1 MREWPKERPKKG
13 RSTVDTATTE
23 MNANDH
29 KSVAEHLIMQPAEA
43 PVEQTSDEAVV
54 EETMSDDQID
64 QPEEITEDYE
74 EATEPEVEIEP
85 TERMY
90 TVKVDGEFREVTEQ
104 QLTQSY
110 SGQQKIQQDMRDLAE
125 QRKAVEAAK
134 VEAHETSNAYAQAL
148 AQVNER
154 LQTDDLTPPDKSLRE
169 TDPIG
174 YLEQMEDFR
183 AAQAERQTLQQQQYL
198 LQQQQQAQQSA
209 QRDQYVQQEAQNLME
224 RIPIL
229 KDPVKG
235 PETISAMMKVG
246 AKYGFSEAEMK
257 NEADPRFVSALHAL
271 HQYESRGNVQSAEV
285 KRGAI
290 KPGAKR
296 SQSTSQQKQAQAA
309 RSQMKRT
316 GSTQDVAAWI
326 MNSGK

>member
-13 RSTVDTATTE
+13 RSTVDNATTE

-43 PVEQTSDEAVV
+43 PQNETSDEAVV
-54 EETMSDDQID
+54 QEAMPDDQID
-64 QPEEITEDYE
+64 QPEQISEDYE
-74 EATEPEVEIEP
+74 QADEPEVYAEP
-85 TERMY
+85 ERVFN
-90 TVKVDGEFREVTEQ
+90 VKVNGEMREVTEQ
-104 QLTQSY
+104 ELTRDY
-110 SGQQKIQQDMRDLAE
+110 SGQQYIQQQMREVAE
-125 QRKAVEAAK
+125 QRKAVEQAK
-134 VEAHETSNAYAQAL
+134 LEAHETSNAYAQAL

-198 LQQQQQAQQSA
+198 LHQQQQAQQQA
-209 QRDQYVQQEAQNLME
+209 QRDQYVQQEAANLME

-235 PETISAMMKVG
+235 PETIANMMKTG

-271 HQYESRGNVQSAEV
+271 HQFESRGNVDTAEM

-290 KPGAKR
+290 KPGARR

-316 GSTQDVAAWI
+316 GSTSDVAAWI
-326 MNSGK
+326 MSGK

>member
-1 MREWPKERPKKG
+1 M
-13 RSTVDTATTE
+13 SDTTTE

-54 EETMSDDQID
+54 QETMSDDQID
-64 QPEEITEDYE
+64 QPEQITEDYE
-74 EATEPEVEIEP
+74 QAEPEVYDEP
-85 TERMY
+85 QERVF
-90 TVKVDGEFREVTEQ
+90 TVKVNGEMREVTEQ
-104 QLTQSY
+104 ELTRDY
-110 SGQQKIQQDMRDLAE
+110 SGQQYIQQQMREVAD
-125 QRKAVEAAK
+125 QRKAVEQAK
-134 VEAHETSNAYAQAL
+134 LEAHETSNAYAQAL

-154 LQTDDLTPPDKSLRE
+154 LQTDDLTPPDKSMRE

-174 YLEQMEDFR
+174 YLEAMEDFR

-209 QRDQYVQQEAQNLME
+209 QRDQYVQQEAANLME

-235 PETISAMMKVG
+235 PETIANMMKTG

-271 HQYESRGNVQSAEV
+271 HQFESRGNVDTAEM

-290 KPGAKR
+290 KPGARR
-296 SQSTSQQKQAQAA
+296 SQSTSQAKQAQAA

>member
-1 MREWPKERPKKG
+1 M
-13 RSTVDTATTE
+13 DTATTE

-64 QPEEITEDYE
+64 QPEEITEEYE
-74 EATEPEVEIEP
+74 QADEPEVQAEP
-85 TERMY
+85 ERMY
-90 TVKVDGEFREVTEQ
+90 QVKVNGELREVTEQ
-104 QLTQSY
+104 ELTQSY
-110 SGQQKIQQDMRDLAE
+110 SGQQYIQQQMREVAE

-134 VEAHETSNAYAQAL
+134 AEAHQTSDAYAQAL

-174 YLEQMEDFR
+174 YLEAMEDFR
-183 AAQAERQTLQQQQYL
+183 AAQAERQTIQQQQYL
-198 LQQQQQAQQSA
+198 LHQQQQAQQQA
-209 QRDQYVQQEAQNLME
+209 QRDQYVQQEAANLME

-235 PETISAMMKVG
+235 PETISAMMKTG

-257 NEADPRFVSALHAL
+257 HEADPRFVTALHAL
-271 HQYESRGNVQSAEV
+271 HQFESRGNVDTAEM

-290 KPGAKR
+290 KPGARR

>member
-1 MREWPKERPKKG
+1 MREWPNERPKKG
-13 RSTVDTATTE
+13 RSTVSDTTTE

-43 PVEQTSDEAVV
+43 PQNETSDEAVV

-64 QPEEITEDYE
+64 QPEQISEDYE
-74 EATEPEVEIEP
+74 QADEPEVYAEP
-85 TERMY
+85 ERVFN
-90 TVKVDGEFREVTEQ
+90 VKVNGEMREVTEQ
-104 QLTQSY
+104 ELTRDY
-110 SGQQKIQQDMRDLAE
+110 SGQQYIQQQMREVAE
-125 QRKAVEAAK
+125 QRKAVEQAK
-134 VEAHETSNAYAQAL
+134 LEAHETSNAYAQAL

-154 LQTDDLTPPDKSLRE
+154 LQTDDLTPPDKSMRE

-174 YLEQMEDFR
+174 YLEAMEDFR

-198 LQQQQQAQQSA
+198 LQQQQQAQQQA
-209 QRDQYVQQEAQNLME
+209 QRDQYVQQEAANLME

-235 PETISAMMKVG
+235 PETISAMMKTG

-257 NEADPRFVSALHAL
+257 HEADPRFVTALHAL
-271 HQYESRGNVQSAEV
+271 HQFESRGNVDTAEM

-290 KPGAKR
+290 KPGARR

-316 GSTQDVAAWI
+316 GSTSDVAAWI
-326 MNSGK
+326 MSGK

>member
-13 RSTVDTATTE
+13 RSTVSDTTTE

-64 QPEEITEDYE
+64 QPEQITEDYE
-74 EATEPEVEIEP
+74 QAEPEVYDEP
-85 TERMY
+85 QERVFN
-90 TVKVDGEFREVTEQ
+90 VKVNGEMREVTEQ
-104 QLTQSY
+104 ELTRDY
-110 SGQQKIQQDMRDLAE
+110 SGQQYIQQQMREVAE
-125 QRKAVEAAK
+125 QRKAVEQAK
-134 VEAHETSNAYAQAL
+134 LEAHETSNAYAQAL

-154 LQTDDLTPPDKSLRE
+154 LQTDDLTPPDKSMRE

-174 YLEQMEDFR
+174 YLEAMEDFR

-198 LQQQQQAQQSA
+198 LHQQQQAQQQA
-209 QRDQYVQQEAQNLME
+209 QRDQYVQQEAANLME

-235 PETISAMMKVG
+235 PETIANMMKTG

-271 HQYESRGNVQSAEV
+271 HQFESRGNVDTAEM

-290 KPGAKR
+290 KPGARR

-326 MNSGK
+326 MNTGK

>member
-29 KSVAEHLIMQPAEA
+29 KSVAEHLIMTPAEA

-54 EETMSDDQID
+54 QETMSDDQID
-64 QPEEITEDYE
+64 QPEQITEDYE
-74 EATEPEVEIEP
+74 QAEPEVYDEP
-85 TERMY
+85 QERVF
-90 TVKVDGEFREVTEQ
+90 TVKVNGEMREVTEQ
-104 QLTQSY
+104 ELTRDY
-110 SGQQKIQQDMRDLAE
+110 SGQQYIQQQMREVAD
-125 QRKAVEAAK
+125 QRKAVEQAK
-134 VEAHETSNAYAQAL
+134 LEAHETSNAYAQAL

-154 LQTDDLTPPDKSLRE
+154 LQTDDLTPPDKSMRE

-174 YLEQMEDFR
+174 YLEAMEDFR

-209 QRDQYVQQEAQNLME
+209 QRDQYVQQEAANLME

-235 PETISAMMKVG
+235 PETISAMMKTG
-246 AKYGFSEAEMK
+246 ARYGFSEAEMK

-271 HQYESRGNVQSAEV
+271 HQFESRGNVDTAEM

-290 KPGAKR
+290 KPGARR
-296 SQSTSQQKQAQAA
+296 SQSTSQAKQAQAA

>member
-1 MREWPKERPKKG
+1 
-13 RSTVDTATTE
+13 VDNATTE
-23 MNANDH
+23 INVNDH

-54 EETMSDDQID
+54 QETMSDDQID
-64 QPEEITEDYE
+64 QPEQITEDYE
-74 EATEPEVEIEP
+74 QAEPEVYDEP
-85 TERMY
+85 QERVFN
-90 TVKVDGEFREVTEQ
+90 VKVNGEMREVTEQ
-104 QLTQSY
+104 ELTRDY
-110 SGQQKIQQDMRDLAE
+110 SGQQYIQQQMREVAE
-125 QRKAVEAAK
+125 QRKAVEQAK
-134 VEAHETSNAYAQAL
+134 LEAHETSNAYAQAL

-154 LQTDDLTPPDKSLRE
+154 LQTDDLTPPDKSMRE

-174 YLEQMEDFR
+174 YLEAMEDFR

-209 QRDQYVQQEAQNLME
+209 QRDQYVQQEAANLME

-235 PETISAMMKVG
+235 PETISAMMKTG

-271 HQYESRGNVQSAEV
+271 HQFESRGNVDTAEM

-290 KPGAKR
+290 KPGARR
-296 SQSTSQQKQAQAA
+296 SQSTSQAKQAQAA

-326 MNSGK
+326 MNTGK

>member
-1 MREWPKERPKKG
+1 M
-13 RSTVDTATTE
+13 SDTTTE

-54 EETMSDDQID
+54 QETMSDDQID
-64 QPEEITEDYE
+64 QPEQITEDYE
-74 EATEPEVEIEP
+74 QAEPEVYDEP
-85 TERMY
+85 QERVF
-90 TVKVDGEFREVTEQ
+90 TVKVNGEMREVTEQ
-104 QLTQSY
+104 ELTRDY
-110 SGQQKIQQDMRDLAE
+110 SGQQYIQQQMREVAE
-125 QRKAVEAAK
+125 QRKAVEQAK
-134 VEAHETSNAYAQAL
+134 LEAHETSNAYAQAL

-154 LQTDDLTPPDKSLRE
+154 LQTDDLTPPDKSMRE

-174 YLEQMEDFR
+174 YLEAMEDFR

-209 QRDQYVQQEAQNLME
+209 QRDQYVQQEAANLME

-235 PETISAMMKVG
+235 PETISAMMKTG

-271 HQYESRGNVQSAEV
+271 HQFESRGNVDTAEM

-290 KPGAKR
+290 KPGARR
-296 SQSTSQQKQAQAA
+296 SQSTSQAKQAQAA

-326 MNSGK
+326 MNTGK

>member
-1 MREWPKERPKKG
+1 MREWPKERLKKG
-13 RSTVDTATTE
+13 RSTVSDTTTE
-23 MNANDH
+23 INVNDH

-54 EETMSDDQID
+54 QEAMPDDQID
-64 QPEEITEDYE
+64 QPEQISEDYE
-74 EATEPEVEIEP
+74 QADEPEVYAEP
-85 TERMY
+85 ERVFN
-90 TVKVDGEFREVTEQ
+90 VKVNGEMREVTEQ
-104 QLTQSY
+104 ELTRDY
-110 SGQQKIQQDMRDLAE
+110 SGQQYIQQQMREVAE

-134 VEAHETSNAYAQAL
+134 AEAHETSNAYAQAL

-154 LQTDDLTPPDKSLRE
+154 LQTDDLTPPDKSMRE

-174 YLEQMEDFR
+174 YLEAMEDFR

-198 LQQQQQAQQSA
+198 LQQQQQAQQAA
-209 QRDQYVQQEAQNLME
+209 QRDQYVQQEAANLME

-235 PETISAMMKVG
+235 PETISAMMKTG
-246 AKYGFSEAEMK
+246 ARYGFSEAEMK
-257 NEADPRFVSALHAL
+257 NEADPRFVSALHAVP
-271 HQYESRGNVQSAEV
+271 QFERRGSVDTAEM

-290 KPGAKR
+290 KPGARR

-326 MNSGK
+326 MNTGK

>member
-1 MREWPKERPKKG
+1 MREWPKERLKKG
-13 RSTVDTATTE
+13 RSTVSDTTTE
-23 MNANDH
+23 INVNDH

-54 EETMSDDQID
+54 QEAMPDDQID
-64 QPEEITEDYE
+64 QPEQISEDYE
-74 EATEPEVEIEP
+74 QADEPEVYAEP
-85 TERMY
+85 ERVFN
-90 TVKVDGEFREVTEQ
+90 VKVNGEMREVTEQ
-104 QLTQSY
+104 ELTRDY
-110 SGQQKIQQDMRDLAE
+110 SGQQYIQQQMREVAE

-134 VEAHETSNAYAQAL
+134 AEAHETSNAYAQAL

-154 LQTDDLTPPDKSLRE
+154 LQTDDLTPPDKSMRE

-174 YLEQMEDFR
+174 YLEAMEDFR

-198 LQQQQQAQQSA
+198 LQQQQQAQQAA
-209 QRDQYVQQEAQNLME
+209 QRDQYVQQEAANLME

-235 PETISAMMKVG
+235 PETISAMMKTG
-246 AKYGFSEAEMK
+246 ARYGFSEAEMK

-271 HQYESRGNVQSAEV
+271 HQFESRGNVDTAEM

-290 KPGAKR
+290 KPGARR

-326 MNSGK
+326 MNTGK

>member
-1 MREWPKERPKKG
+1 MREWPNERPKKG
-13 RSTVDTATTE
+13 RSTVSDTTTE

-64 QPEEITEDYE
+64 QPEEITEEYE
-74 EATEPEVEIEP
+74 QADEPEVQAEP
-85 TERMY
+85 ERMY
-90 TVKVDGEFREVTEQ
+90 QVKVNGELREVTEQ
-104 QLTQSY
+104 ELTQSY
-110 SGQQKIQQDMRDLAE
+110 SGQQYIQQQMREVAE

-134 VEAHETSNAYAQAL
+134 AEAHETSNAYAQAL
-148 AQVNER
+148 AQINER
-154 LQTDDLTPPDKSLRE
+154 LQTDDLTPPDKSMRE

-174 YLEQMEDFR
+174 YLEAMEDFR
-183 AAQAERQTLQQQQYL
+183 AEQAERQTIQQQQYL
-198 LQQQQQAQQSA
+198 LHQQQQAQQAA
-209 QRDQYVQQEAQNLME
+209 QRDQYVQQEAANLME

-235 PETISAMMKVG
+235 PETISAMMKTG
-246 AKYGFSEAEMK
+246 ARYGFSEAEMK
-257 NEADPRFVSALHAL
+257 HEADPRFVTALHAL
-271 HQYESRGNVQSAEV
+271 HQFESRGNVQSAEV

>member
-13 RSTVDTATTE
+13 RSTVDNATTE

-54 EETMSDDQID
+54 QEAMSDDQID
-64 QPEEITEDYE
+64 QPEQITEDYE
-74 EATEPEVEIEP
+74 QAEPEVYDEP
-85 TERMY
+85 QERVFN
-90 TVKVDGEFREVTEQ
+90 VKVNGEMREVTEQ
-104 QLTQSY
+104 ELTRDY
-110 SGQQKIQQDMRDLAE
+110 SGQQYIQQQMREVAE
-125 QRKAVEAAK
+125 QRKAVEQAK
-134 VEAHETSNAYAQAL
+134 LEAHETSNAYAQAL

-154 LQTDDLTPPDKSLRE
+154 LQTDDLTPPDKSMRE

-174 YLEQMEDFR
+174 YLEAMEDFR

-198 LQQQQQAQQSA
+198 LHQQQQAQQQA
-209 QRDQYVQQEAQNLME
+209 QRDQYVQQEAANLME

-235 PETISAMMKVG
+235 PETIANMMKTG

-271 HQYESRGNVQSAEV
+271 HQFESRGNVDTAEM

-290 KPGAKR
+290 KPGARR

-316 GSTQDVAAWI
+316 GSTSDVAAWI
-326 MNSGK
+326 MSGK

>member
-13 RSTVDTATTE
+13 RSTVSDTTTE

-54 EETMSDDQID
+54 QETMSDDQID
-64 QPEEITEDYE
+64 QPEQITEDYE
-74 EATEPEVEIEP
+74 QAEPEVYDEP
-85 TERMY
+85 QERVF
-90 TVKVDGEFREVTEQ
+90 TVKVNGEMREVTEQ
-104 QLTQSY
+104 ELTRDY
-110 SGQQKIQQDMRDLAE
+110 SGQQYIQQQMREVAE
-125 QRKAVEAAK
+125 QRKAVEQAK
-134 VEAHETSNAYAQAL
+134 LEAHETSNAYAQAL
-148 AQVNER
+148 AAVNER
-154 LQTDDLTPPDKSLRE
+154 LQTDDLTPPDKSMRE

-174 YLEQMEDFR
+174 YLEAMEDFR

-198 LQQQQQAQQSA
+198 LQQQQQAQQAA
-209 QRDQYVQQEAQNLME
+209 QRDQYVQQEAANLME

-235 PETISAMMKVG
+235 PETISAMIKTG

-257 NEADPRFVSALHAL
+257 NEVDPRFVSALHAL
-271 HQYESRGNVQSAEV
+271 HQFESRGNVDTAEM

-290 KPGAKR
+290 KPGARR

-326 MNSGK
+326 MNTGK

>member
-1 MREWPKERPKKG
+1 V
-13 RSTVDTATTE
+13 SDTTTE

-54 EETMSDDQID
+54 QETMSDDQID
-64 QPEEITEDYE
+64 QPEQITEDYE
-74 EATEPEVEIEP
+74 QAEPEVYDEP
-85 TERMY
+85 QERVF
-90 TVKVDGEFREVTEQ
+90 TVKVNGEMREVTEQ
-104 QLTQSY
+104 ELTRDY
-110 SGQQKIQQDMRDLAE
+110 SGQQYIQQQMREVAE
-125 QRKAVEAAK
+125 QRKAVEQAK
-134 VEAHETSNAYAQAL
+134 LEAHETSNAYAQAL

-154 LQTDDLTPPDKSLRE
+154 LQTDDLTPPDKSMRE

-174 YLEQMEDFR
+174 YLEAMEDFR

-209 QRDQYVQQEAQNLME
+209 QRDQYVQQEAANLME

-235 PETISAMMKVG
+235 PETISAMMKTG

-271 HQYESRGNVQSAEV
+271 HQFESRGNVDTAEM

-290 KPGAKR
+290 KPGARR
-296 SQSTSQQKQAQAA
+296 SQSTSQAKQAQAA

-326 MNSGK
+326 MNTGK

>member
-1 MREWPKERPKKG
+1 MREWPNERPKKG
-13 RSTVDTATTE
+13 RSTVSDTTTE

-54 EETMSDDQID
+54 EEAMPDDQID
-64 QPEEITEDYE
+64 QPEQITEDYE
-74 EATEPEVEIEP
+74 QADEPEVYAEP
-85 TERMY
+85 ERVFN
-90 TVKVDGEFREVTEQ
+90 VKVNGEMREVTEQ
-104 QLTQSY
+104 ELTRDY
-110 SGQQKIQQDMRDLAE
+110 SGQQYIQQQMREVAE

-154 LQTDDLTPPDKSLRE
+154 LQTDDLTPPDKSMRE

-183 AAQAERQTLQQQQYL
+183 AAQAERQNLQQQQYL
-198 LQQQQQAQQSA
+198 LHQQQQAQQTA
-209 QRDQYVQQEAQNLME
+209 QRDQYVQQEAANLME

-235 PETISAMMKVG
+235 PETIANMMKTG

-271 HQYESRGNVQSAEV
+271 HQFESRGNVDTAEM

-290 KPGAKR
+290 KPGARR

-326 MNSGK
+326 MNTGK

>member
-1 MREWPKERPKKG
+1 M
-13 RSTVDTATTE
+13 SDTTTE

-29 KSVAEHLIMQPAEA
+29 KSIAEHLIMQPAEA

-64 QPEEITEDYE
+64 QPEEITEEYE
-74 EATEPEVEIEP
+74 QADEPEVQAEP
-85 TERMY
+85 ERMY
-90 TVKVDGEFREVTEQ
+90 QVKVNGELREVTEQ
-104 QLTQSY
+104 ELTQSY
-110 SGQQKIQQDMRDLAE
+110 SGQQYIQQQMREVAE

-134 VEAHETSNAYAQAL
+134 AEAHQTSDAYAQAL

-174 YLEQMEDFR
+174 YLEAMEDFR
-183 AAQAERQTLQQQQYL
+183 AAQAERQTIQQQQYL
-198 LQQQQQAQQSA
+198 LHQQQQAQQQA
-209 QRDQYVQQEAQNLME
+209 QRDQYVQQEAANLME

-235 PETISAMMKVG
+235 PETISAMMKTG

-257 NEADPRFVSALHAL
+257 HEADPRFVTALHAL
-271 HQYESRGNVQSAEV
+271 HQFESRGNVDTAEM

-290 KPGAKR
+290 KPGARR

>member
-1 MREWPKERPKKG
+1 MREWPNERPKKG
-13 RSTVDTATTE
+13 RSTVDNATTE
-23 MNANDH
+23 INVNDH

-74 EATEPEVEIEP
+74 EAAEPEAEAEP
-85 TERMY
+85 TERVY
-90 TVKVDGEFREVTEQ
+90 SVKVDGEYREVTEQ

-125 QRKAVEAAK
+125 QRKAVEAAQA
-134 VEAHETSNAYAQAL
+134 EAHETSNAYAQAL

-154 LQTDDLTPPDKSLRE
+154 LQTDDLTAPDKSLRE

-209 QRDQYVQQEAQNLME
+209 QRDQYVQQEAANLME

-235 PETISAMMKVG
+235 PETISAMMKTG
-246 AKYGFSEAEMK
+246 ARYGFSEAEMK
-257 NEADPRFVSALHAL
+257 HEADPRFVSALHAL
-271 HQYESRGNVQSAEV
+271 HQFESRGNVQSAEV

-290 KPGAKR
+290 KPGARR
-296 SQSTSQQKQAQAA
+296 SQSTGQAKQAQAA

-326 MNSGK
+326 MNTGK

>member
-43 PVEQTSDEAVV
+43 PQNETSDEAVV
-54 EETMSDDQID
+54 QETMSDDQID
-64 QPEEITEDYE
+64 QPEQITEDYE
-74 EATEPEVEIEP
+74 QAEPEVYDEP
-85 TERMY
+85 QERVF
-90 TVKVDGEFREVTEQ
+90 TVKVNGEMREVTEQ
-104 QLTQSY
+104 ELTRDY
-110 SGQQKIQQDMRDLAE
+110 SGQQYIQQQMREVAD
-125 QRKAVEAAK
+125 QRKAVEQAK
-134 VEAHETSNAYAQAL
+134 LEAHETSNAYAQAL

-154 LQTDDLTPPDKSLRE
+154 LQTDDLTPPDKSMRE

-174 YLEQMEDFR
+174 YLEAMEDFR

-209 QRDQYVQQEAQNLME
+209 QRDQYVQQEAANLME

-235 PETISAMMKVG
+235 PETIANMMKTG

-271 HQYESRGNVQSAEV
+271 HQFESRGNVDTAEM

-290 KPGAKR
+290 KPGARR
-296 SQSTSQQKQAQAA
+296 SQSTSQAKQAQAA

-326 MNSGK
+326 MNTGK

>member
-29 KSVAEHLIMQPAEA
+29 KSVAEHLIMTPAEA

-54 EETMSDDQID
+54 QETMSDDQID
-64 QPEEITEDYE
+64 QPEQITEDYE
-74 EATEPEVEIEP
+74 QAEPEVYDEP
-85 TERMY
+85 QERVF
-90 TVKVDGEFREVTEQ
+90 TVKVNGEMREVTEQ
-104 QLTQSY
+104 ELTRDY
-110 SGQQKIQQDMRDLAE
+110 SGQQYIQQQMREVAD
-125 QRKAVEAAK
+125 QRKAVEQAK
-134 VEAHETSNAYAQAL
+134 LEAHETSNAYAQAL

-154 LQTDDLTPPDKSLRE
+154 LQTDDLTPPDKSMRE

-174 YLEQMEDFR
+174 YLEAMEDFR

-209 QRDQYVQQEAQNLME
+209 QRDQYVQQEAANLME

-235 PETISAMMKVG
+235 PETISAMMKTG
-246 AKYGFSEAEMK
+246 ARYGFSEAEMK

-271 HQYESRGNVQSAEV
+271 HQFESRGNVDTAEM

-290 KPGAKR
+290 KPGARR
-296 SQSTSQQKQAQAA
+296 SQSTSQAKQAQAA

-326 MNSGK
+326 MNTGK

>member
-1 MREWPKERPKKG
+1 V
-13 RSTVDTATTE
+13 SDTTTE

-54 EETMSDDQID
+54 QETMSDDQID
-64 QPEEITEDYE
+64 QPEQITEDYE
-74 EATEPEVEIEP
+74 QAEPEVYDEP
-85 TERMY
+85 QERVFN
-90 TVKVDGEFREVTEQ
+90 VKVNGEMREVTEQ
-104 QLTQSY
+104 ELTRDY
-110 SGQQKIQQDMRDLAE
+110 SGQQYIQQQMREVAE

-134 VEAHETSNAYAQAL
+134 AEAHETSNAYAQAL

-154 LQTDDLTPPDKSLRE
+154 LQTDDLTPPDKSMRE

-174 YLEQMEDFR
+174 YLEAMEDFR

-209 QRDQYVQQEAQNLME
+209 QRDQYVQQEAANLME

-235 PETISAMMKVG
+235 PETISAMIKTG

-271 HQYESRGNVQSAEV
+271 HQFESRGNVDTAEM

-290 KPGAKR
+290 KPGARR
-296 SQSTSQQKQAQAA
+296 SQSTSQAKQAQAA

>member
-13 RSTVDTATTE
+13 RSTVSDTTTE

-43 PVEQTSDEAVV
+43 PQNETSDEAVV
-54 EETMSDDQID
+54 QEAMPDDQND
-64 QPEEITEDYE
+64 QPEQITEDYE
-74 EATEPEVEIEP
+74 QADEPEVYAEP
-85 TERMY
+85 ERVFN
-90 TVKVDGEFREVTEQ
+90 VKVNGEMREVTEQ
-104 QLTQSY
+104 ELTRDY
-110 SGQQKIQQDMRDLAE
+110 SGQQYIQQQMREVAE

-134 VEAHETSNAYAQAL
+134 AEAHETSNAYAQAL

-154 LQTDDLTPPDKSLRE
+154 LQTDDLTQPDKSMRE

-174 YLEQMEDFR
+174 YLEAMEDFR

-209 QRDQYVQQEAQNLME
+209 QRDQYVQQEAANLME

-235 PETISAMMKVG
+235 PETIANMMKTG

-271 HQYESRGNVQSAEV
+271 HQFESRGNVDTAEM

-290 KPGAKR
+290 KPGARR
-296 SQSTSQQKQAQAA
+296 SQSTSQAKQAQAA

-316 GSTQDVAAWI
+316 GSTSDVAAWI
-326 MNSGK
+326 MNTGK

>member
-1 MREWPKERPKKG
+1 
-13 RSTVDTATTE
+13 

-64 QPEEITEDYE
+64 QPEQISEDYE
-74 EATEPEVEIEP
+74 QADEPEVHAEP
-85 TERMY
+85 ERVFN
-90 TVKVDGEFREVTEQ
+90 VKVNGEMREVTEQ
-104 QLTQSY
+104 ELTRDY
-110 SGQQKIQQDMRDLAE
+110 SGQQYIQQQMREVAE
-125 QRKAVEAAK
+125 QRKAVEQAK
-134 VEAHETSNAYAQAL
+134 LEAHETSNAYAQAL
-148 AQVNER
+148 AAVNER
-154 LQTDDLTPPDKSLRE
+154 LQTDDLTPPDKSMRE

-174 YLEQMEDFR
+174 YLEAMEDFR

-198 LQQQQQAQQSA
+198 LQQQQQAQQAA
-209 QRDQYVQQEAQNLME
+209 QRDQYVQQEAANLME

-235 PETISAMMKVG
+235 PETISAMIKTG

-257 NEADPRFVSALHAL
+257 NEVDPRFVSALHAL
-271 HQYESRGNVQSAEV
+271 HQFESRGNVDTAEM

-290 KPGAKR
+290 KPGARR
-296 SQSTSQQKQAQAA
+296 SQSTSQAKQAQAA

>member
-1 MREWPKERPKKG
+1 M
-13 RSTVDTATTE
+13 SDTTTE

-54 EETMSDDQID
+54 QETMSDDQID
-64 QPEEITEDYE
+64 QPEQITEDYE
-74 EATEPEVEIEP
+74 QAEPEVYDEP
-85 TERMY
+85 QERVF
-90 TVKVDGEFREVTEQ
+90 TVKVNGEMREVTEQ
-104 QLTQSY
+104 ELTRDY
-110 SGQQKIQQDMRDLAE
+110 SGQQYIQQQMREVAE
-125 QRKAVEAAK
+125 QRKAVEQAK
-134 VEAHETSNAYAQAL
+134 LEAHETSNAYAQAL

-154 LQTDDLTPPDKSLRE
+154 LQTDDLTPPDKSMRE

-174 YLEQMEDFR
+174 YLEAMEDFR

-198 LQQQQQAQQSA
+198 LHQQQQAQQSA
-209 QRDQYVQQEAQNLME
+209 QRDQYVQQEAANLME

-235 PETISAMMKVG
+235 PETISAMMKTG

-271 HQYESRGNVQSAEV
+271 HQFESRGNVDTAEM

-290 KPGAKR
+290 KPGARR

-326 MNSGK
+326 MNTGK

>member
-13 RSTVDTATTE
+13 RSTVSDTTTE
-23 MNANDH
+23 INANDH

-43 PVEQTSDEAVV
+43 PQNETSDEAVAQ
-54 EETMSDDQID
+54 ETMPDDQND
-64 QPEEITEDYE
+64 QPEEITEEYE
-74 EATEPEVEIEP
+74 QADEPEVYAEP
-85 TERMY
+85 ERMY
-90 TVKVDGEFREVTEQ
+90 QVKVNGELREVTEQ
-104 QLTQSY
+104 ELTQSY
-110 SGQQKIQQDMRDLAE
+110 SGQQYIQQQMREVAD

-134 VEAHETSNAYAQAL
+134 AEAHETSNAYAQAL
-148 AQVNER
+148 AQVNDQ
-154 LQTDDLTPPDKSLRE
+154 LQSQDLSPPDKSLRE

-198 LQQQQQAQQSA
+198 LHQQQQAQQTA
-209 QRDQYVQQEAQNLME
+209 QRDQYVQQEAANLME

-235 PETISAMMKVG
+235 PETISAMMKTGVR
-246 AKYGFSEAEMK
+246 YGFSEAEMK
-257 NEADPRFVSALHAL
+257 HEADPRFVSALHAL
-271 HQYESRGNVQSAEV
+271 HQFESRGNVQSAEV

-326 MNSGK
+326 MNTGK

>member
-43 PVEQTSDEAVV
+43 PQNETSNEAVV

-64 QPEEITEDYE
+64 QPEEITEEYE
-74 EATEPEVEIEP
+74 QADEPEVQAEP
-85 TERMY
+85 ERMY
-90 TVKVDGEFREVTEQ
+90 QVKVNGELREVTEQ
-104 QLTQSY
+104 ELTQSY
-110 SGQQKIQQDMRDLAE
+110 SGQQYIQQQMREVAD

-134 VEAHETSNAYAQAL
+134 AEAHETSNAYAQAL
-148 AQVNER
+148 AQVNDQ
-154 LQTDDLTPPDKSLRE
+154 LQSQDLSPPDKSLRE

-209 QRDQYVQQEAQNLME
+209 QRDQYVQQEAANLME

-235 PETISAMMKVG
+235 PETIANMMKTGV
-246 AKYGFSEAEMK
+246 KYGFSEAEMK

-271 HQYESRGNVQSAEV
+271 HQFESRGNVDTAEM

-290 KPGAKR
+290 KPGARR
-296 SQSTSQQKQAQAA
+296 SQSTGQAKQAQAA

-326 MNSGK
+326 MNTGK

>member
-1 MREWPKERPKKG
+1 M
-13 RSTVDTATTE
+13 DTATTE
-23 MNANDH
+23 LNANDH
-29 KSVAEHLIMQPAEA
+29 KSIAEHLIMQPAEA

-74 EATEPEVEIEP
+74 EATEPEAEAEP

-110 SGQQKIQQDMRDLAE
+110 SGQQKIQQGMRDLAE
-125 QRKAVEAAK
+125 QRKAVEAAQA
-134 VEAHETSNAYAQAL
+134 EAHETSNAYAQAL

-198 LQQQQQAQQSA
+198 LQQQRQAQQQA
-209 QRDQYVQQEAQNLME
+209 QRDQYVQEQAANLME

-235 PETISAMMKVG
+235 PEMISGMMKTGV
-246 AKYGFSEAEMK
+246 KYGFSEAEMK
-257 NEADPRFVSALHAL
+257 TESDPRYVTVLHAL

-316 GSTQDVAAWI
+316 GSTSDVAAWI
-326 MNSGK
+326 MSGK

>member
-1 MREWPKERPKKG
+1 MREWPKERLKKG
-13 RSTVDTATTE
+13 RSTVSDTTTE
-23 MNANDH
+23 INVNDH

-54 EETMSDDQID
+54 QEAMPDDQID
-64 QPEEITEDYE
+64 QPEQISEDYE
-74 EATEPEVEIEP
+74 QADEPEVYAEP
-85 TERMY
+85 ERVFN
-90 TVKVDGEFREVTEQ
+90 VKVNGEMREVTEQ
-104 QLTQSY
+104 ELTRDY
-110 SGQQKIQQDMRDLAE
+110 SGQQYIQQQMREVAE

-134 VEAHETSNAYAQAL
+134 AEAHETSNAYAQAL

-154 LQTDDLTPPDKSLRE
+154 LQTDDLTPPDKSMRE

-174 YLEQMEDFR
+174 YLEAMEDFR

-198 LQQQQQAQQSA
+198 LHQQQQAQQTA
-209 QRDQYVQQEAQNLME
+209 QRDQYVQQEAANLME

-235 PETISAMMKVG
+235 PETISAMMKTG

-271 HQYESRGNVQSAEV
+271 HQFESRGNVDTAEM

-290 KPGAKR
+290 KPGARR
-296 SQSTSQQKQAQAA
+296 SQSTSQAKQAQAA

-326 MNSGK
+326 MNTGK

>member
-1 MREWPKERPKKG
+1 M
-13 RSTVDTATTE
+13 DTATTE

-64 QPEEITEDYE
+64 QPEEITEEYE
-74 EATEPEVEIEP
+74 QADEPEVQAEP
-85 TERMY
+85 ERTY
-90 TVKVDGEFREVTEQ
+90 QVKVNGEMREVTEQ
-104 QLTQSY
+104 ELTQSY
-110 SGQQKIQQDMRDLAE
+110 SGQQYIQQQMREVAE
-125 QRKAVEAAK
+125 QRKAVESAK
-134 VEAHETSNAYAQAL
+134 AEAHETSNAYAQAL

-154 LQTDDLTPPDKSLRE
+154 LQTDDLTPPDKSMRE

-174 YLEQMEDFR
+174 YLEAMEDFR

-198 LQQQQQAQQSA
+198 LHQQQQAQQQA
-209 QRDQYVQQEAQNLME
+209 QRDQYVQQEAANLME

-235 PETISAMMKVG
+235 PETISAMMKTG
-246 AKYGFSEAEMK
+246 ARYGFSEAEMK
-257 NEADPRFVSALHAL
+257 HEADPRFVTALHAL
-271 HQYESRGNVQSAEV
+271 HQFESRGNVQSAEV

-316 GSTQDVAAWI
+316 GSTSDVAAWI
-326 MNSGK
+326 MSGK

>member
-1 MREWPKERPKKG
+1 MREWPNERPKKG
-13 RSTVDTATTE
+13 RSTVSDTTTE

-54 EETMSDDQID
+54 EEAMPDDQID
-64 QPEEITEDYE
+64 QPEQITEDYE
-74 EATEPEVEIEP
+74 QADEPEVYAEP
-85 TERMY
+85 ERVFN
-90 TVKVDGEFREVTEQ
+90 VKVNGEMREVTEQ
-104 QLTQSY
+104 ELTRDY
-110 SGQQKIQQDMRDLAE
+110 SGQQYIQQQMREVAD

-134 VEAHETSNAYAQAL
+134 AEAHETSNAYAQAL

-154 LQTDDLTPPDKSLRE
+154 LQTDDLTPPDKSMRE

-174 YLEQMEDFR
+174 YLEAMEDFR

-198 LQQQQQAQQSA
+198 LHQQQQAQQTA
-209 QRDQYVQQEAQNLME
+209 QRDQYVQQEAANLME
-224 RIPIL
+224 RIPVL
-229 KDPVKG
+229 KDPIKG
-235 PETISAMMKVG
+235 PETISAMMKTGV
-246 AKYGFSEAEMK
+246 KYGFSEAEMK

-271 HQYESRGNVQSAEV
+271 HQFESRGNVDTAEM

-290 KPGAKR
+290 KPGARR
-296 SQSTSQQKQAQAA
+296 SQVTGQAKQAQAA

-326 MNSGK
+326 MNTGK

>member
-1 MREWPKERPKKG
+1 
-13 RSTVDTATTE
+13 

-54 EETMSDDQID
+54 QETMSDDQID
-64 QPEEITEDYE
+64 QPEQITEDYE
-74 EATEPEVEIEP
+74 QAEPEVYDEP
-85 TERMY
+85 QERVF
-90 TVKVDGEFREVTEQ
+90 TVKVNGEMREVTEQ
-104 QLTQSY
+104 ELTRDY
-110 SGQQKIQQDMRDLAE
+110 SGQQYIQQQMREVAE
-125 QRKAVEAAK
+125 QRKAVEQAK
-134 VEAHETSNAYAQAL
+134 LEAHETSNAYAQAL

-154 LQTDDLTPPDKSLRE
+154 LQTDDLTPPDKSMRE

-174 YLEQMEDFR
+174 YLEAMEDFR

-198 LQQQQQAQQSA
+198 LHQQQQAQQSA
-209 QRDQYVQQEAQNLME
+209 QRDQYVQQEAANLME

-235 PETISAMMKVG
+235 PETISAMMKTG

-271 HQYESRGNVQSAEV
+271 HQFESRGNVDTAEM

-290 KPGAKR
+290 KPGARR
-296 SQSTSQQKQAQAA
+296 SQSTSQAKQAQAA

-326 MNSGK
+326 MNTGK

>member
-13 RSTVDTATTE
+13 RSTVSDTTTE

-54 EETMSDDQID
+54 QETMSDDQID
-64 QPEEITEDYE
+64 QPEQITEDYE
-74 EATEPEVEIEP
+74 QAEPEVYDEP
-85 TERMY
+85 QERVF
-90 TVKVDGEFREVTEQ
+90 TVKVNGEMREVTEQ
-104 QLTQSY
+104 ELTRDY
-110 SGQQKIQQDMRDLAE
+110 SGQQYIQQQMREVAE
-125 QRKAVEAAK
+125 QRKAVEQAK
-134 VEAHETSNAYAQAL
+134 LEAHETSNAYAQAL

-154 LQTDDLTPPDKSLRE
+154 LQTDDLTPPDKSMRE

-174 YLEQMEDFR
+174 YLEAMEDFR

-209 QRDQYVQQEAQNLME
+209 QRDQYVQQEAANLME

-235 PETISAMMKVG
+235 PETISAMMKTG

-271 HQYESRGNVQSAEV
+271 HQFESRGNVDTAEM

-290 KPGAKR
+290 KPGARR
-296 SQSTSQQKQAQAA
+296 SQSTSQAKQAQAA

-326 MNSGK
+326 MNTGK